1 VLKSSP
7 SITRP
12 KIPPTTAEVKAIVDR
27 YRRGDVTLTDAEIGS
42 LLDAFP
48 SMVQANGSPARHLA
62 DILLD
67 NYSKS
72 LVIKESV
79 RRTLVEVREELEGPN
94 PSPLESLLA
103 ERAAICWLTVNAYE
117 NTFARTAKL
126 SPREA
131 DHQQRKIDAAH
142 RRFLSA
148 VKTLATV
155 RKLGLPDIKINVAKN
170 QVNVG

>member
-103 ERAAICWLTVNAYE
+103 ERAAICWLTVNAGSSRPSKRWRRSASWGCRTSRSTWPRIRSMSDE
-117 NTFARTAKL
+117 GADSSLLPTSPARWG
-126 SPREA
+126 RE
-131 DHQQRKIDAAH
+131 
-142 RRFLSA
+142 
-148 VKTLATV
+148 
-155 RKLGLPDIKINVAKN
+155 
-170 QVNVG
+170 